1 LTRKVAARF
10 FPGAVLAALALAG
23 APPAAAD
30 PSLGYGCDPPLP
42 RTAVNC
48 SIWHTSPVTLRWSWD
63 VNSEPAPVLGSD
75 CASPFLIDKDTAGRA
90 VMCAV
95 WDVVSHKIVNETA
108 TVRLDMTAPS
118 VTGFTPARPPDHDG
132 WWNHP
137 VALAFQGGD
146 NTSGIAGC
154 DTVNYSGPDS
164 GGAQVTGGCRDVA
177 GNSAAGTFG
186 LDYDATPPAL
196 TALKPAAADSRVTL
210 RWATSPDVVLT
221 EIVRSPGIGG
231 SPASRVYS
239 GTGAVFTDP
248 GVTNGTAYTYS
259 INSTD
264 AAGNPASAVQT
275 VTPKAPLPRLRWRR
289 VKGADYYNVQ
299 LFRGAHKILSAWPAG
314 TQLQL
319 REQWTFGGRRHVL
332 AAGRYHWYVWPGFG
346 RRSAHRYGRLITH
359 KKFTFT
365 TKTS

>member
-1 LTRKVAARF
+1 VTRRVAAQF
-10 FPGAVLAALALAG
+10 FPGAVVAALALAG

-30 PSLGYGCDPPLP
+30 PTLGYGCDPPLP
-42 RTAVNC
+42 RTAANC
-48 SIWHTSPVTLRWSWD
+48 STWHTGSVTLRWSWD
-63 VNSEPAPVLGSD
+63 LNSEPAPVLGSD
-75 CASPFLIDKDTAGRA
+75 CASPVLIDKDTARRD

-95 WDVVSHKIVNETA
+95 WDVASHKIVNETA

-146 NTSGIAGC
+146 DTSGIAGC
-154 DTVNYSGPDS
+154 DTVDYSGPD
-164 GGAQVTGGCRDVA
+164 GAPAQATGACRDVA

-186 LDYDATPPAL
+186 LNYDATPPAL
-196 TALKPAAADSRVTL
+196 AALAPAAGDRRVKL
-210 RWATSPDVVLT
+210 KWATSPDAVLT
-221 EIVRSPGIGG
+221 EIVRSPGIGK

-239 GTGAVFTDP
+239 GTDTTFTDP

-259 INSTD
+259 ISSTD
-264 AAGNPASAVQT
+264 AAGNAASAVQP
-275 VTPKAPLPRLRWRR
+275 VTPKAPRLPRLHWRR

-299 LFRGAHKILSAWPAG
+299 LFRGRSLILSAWPAG

-319 REQWTFGGRRHVL
+319 SRQWTFRGRRHVL
-332 AAGRYHWYVWPGFG
+332 AAGRYHWYAWPGFG
-346 RRSAHRYGRLITH
+346 KRSAHRYGRLITH
-359 KKFTFT
+359 RKLIM
-365 TKTS
+365 